1 MKRTTLYVYAALSL
15 LLLGLTY
22 CTQNKTNSLPKGTER
37 TPMVFTATGLNPTAT
52 TTVASHSPVDSS
64 WQDISSVAVM
74 VDGTVKEYAVTPL
87 ADNTSAKLTASEPH
101 YWTEYGETRI
111 TAWWPYI
118 PGQTGLPDVVVRADQ
133 SAQADFKGCD
143 LITSDMSVAY
153 GSSTLRFTHRMALV
167 HICLTECPDW
177 LTSVRLTNLSTA
189 DSNPAEIV
197 PYAEGDSIY
206 SAFVAPQQVTQ
217 GTAFVTCTFAIGRTF
232 VYRMPANVQWMA
244 GGEYTYT
251 VSLAAAEDPGYI
263 EIIDEDGR
271 LIYDVYNEKGLRNI
285 AKRVNSGKT
294 DINII
299 LTDDIILTEEWTPII
314 RYNGIFDGNNHTISG
329 LKTDGNYGG
338 LCCIIDSNGRIK
350 DLTLQEVQVT
360 GSEYVGGV
368 VGINYGA
375 VSGCTVSGSVS
386 TTGDSAGGI
395 TGENRGTLTACC
407 STVSVTAGRYAGG
420 ITGYNYY
427 PMTACY
433 HAGGSVSG
441 HYAGG
446 VAGKNYGTLT
456 ACYWSGSIGKG
467 IGDGVTDGV
476 MRVTNGNWK
485 DAVNTMN
492 NALNGTVW
500 QYELIGALPTLTSKP

>member
-1 MKRTTLYVYAALSL
+1 MKKMLFLLAFVMLYL
-15 LLLGLTY
+15 
-22 CTQNKTNSLPKGTER
+22 
-37 TPMVFTATGLNPTAT
+37 ATWAQ
-52 TTVASHSPVDSS
+52 SS
-64 WQDISSVAVM
+64 DFQEGQFYYSINRDRPSEVSVAK
-74 VDGTVKEYAVTPL
+74 DYSYSSISGEIIIPSTV
-87 ADNTSAKLTASEPH
+87 
-101 YWTEYGETRI
+101 
-111 TAWWPYI
+111 
-118 PGQTGLPDVVVRADQ
+118 
-133 SAQADFKGCD
+133 
-143 LITSDMSVAY
+143 
-153 GSSTLRFTHRMALV
+153 TH
-167 HICLTECPDW
+167 
-177 LTSVRLTNLSTA
+177 
-189 DSNPAEIV
+189 
-197 PYAEGDSIY
+197 
-206 SAFVAPQQVTQ
+206 
-217 GTAFVTCTFAIGRTF
+217 
-232 VYRMPANVQWMA
+232 
-244 GGEYTYT
+244 GEYTYT

-314 RYNGIFDGNNHTISG
+314 RFNGTFDGNNHTISG

-338 LCCIIDSNGRIK
+338 LCCIIDSNGRVK
-350 DLTLQEVQVT
+350 DLTLQEVQVN

-420 ITGYNYY
+420 VTGYNYY

-500 QYELIGALPTLTSKP
+500 QYELIGALPTLTGKP